1 MCMDLQGT
9 LSGLV
14 WEYPHADLQMD
25 VKDASGNT
33 VSWHLEMITPNALK
47 RNGTTRQDF
56 EANMGKI
63 MNARACPAKV
73 NGNERCA
80 ARQTELLNDGGD
92 RIPRRNLEMAGMK
105 RRLGCCVGSAGVV
118 LVGLYMVCMP
128 VFAQNSARQGAKP
141 PVKIAGD
148 FDKLH
153 ILPPGGPAPRAAD
166 GHPDLTGRYYPNH
179 AGRMLQV
186 AYQIDQTIMR
196 QFDPVKTPQENPVFR
211 PEAADKYLQP
221 PAYGSCPPG
230 GTPTSIT
237 MQDTQHGPME
247 LIQKPGVLWI
257 LTEFPQTIRRIPTDG
272 RPHPKDPD
280 ITFNGDSVAHWE
292 GDTLVVDTIA
302 IDTRMR
308 NYSVG
313 KTGEAS
319 AWLHS
324 EKEHVIERFSR
335 TSKNYVTYQIT
346 VEDPVVLVKPFT
358 SAPHVWTLA
367 QDPNDVWTEYI
378 CTANEEPE
386 FWKNVDQKTKDEYEK
401 SGREK

>member
-1 MCMDLQGT
+1 
-9 LSGLV
+9 
-14 WEYPHADLQMD
+14 
-25 VKDASGNT
+25 
-33 VSWHLEMITPNALK
+33 
-47 RNGTTRQDF
+47 
-56 EANMGKI
+56 
-63 MNARACPAKV
+63 
-73 NGNERCA
+73 
-80 ARQTELLNDGGD
+80 
-92 RIPRRNLEMAGMK
+92 
-105 RRLGCCVGSAGVV
+105 
-118 LVGLYMVCMP
+118 
-128 VFAQNSARQGAKP
+128 
-141 PVKIAGD
+141 
-148 FDKLH
+148 
-153 ILPPGGPAPRAAD
+153 
-166 GHPDLTGRYYPNH
+166 
-179 AGRMLQV
+179 
-186 AYQIDQTIMR
+186 
-196 QFDPVKTPQENPVFR
+196 
-211 PEAADKYLQP
+211 
-221 PAYGSCPPG
+221 
-230 GTPTSIT
+230 
-237 MQDTQHGPME
+237 ME

-324 EKEHVIERFSR
+324 EKEHVIERFTR

-378 CTANEEPE
+378 CTANEEPD